1 MTPQEF
7 DAFYTASFSR
17 VAGQIYAITGD
28 WGEAQDAVQDAF
40 IRAWDHR
47 RTFDL
52 EHAPEA
58 WIRITAWRLAVSRW
72 RRVTRGL
79 RLAERYHER
88 RTVEPPGDAHL
99 LLTAALRELPEV
111 ERRALVLHY
120 LCDLSVEQVAVE
132 TGSTTSAVKSRLAR
146 GRAGLAAGLV
156 DDTAV
161 HEGAKPRD

>member
-88 RTVEPPGDAHL
+88 RTVQPPGEAHL
-99 LLTAALRELPEV
+99 MLAAALQELPETQ
-111 ERRALVLHY
+111 RIALVLHY

-132 TGSTTSAVKSRLAR
+132 TGSSISAIKSRLAR
-146 GRAGLAAGLV
+146 GRAALATSLV
-156 DDTAV
+156 DNTGV
-161 HEGAKPRD
+161 HEGVKSRD